1 MIEAYKTKWNDIA
14 NLVFKIK
21 NIIKQPVLT
30 EQDLELL
37 TETQLQLKTLYESP
51 PKVPMF
57 PDEEADI
64 EYYINY
70 KPNV

>member
-1 MIEAYKTKWNDIA
+1 MTESYKTKWNDIA

-37 TETQLQLKTLYESP
+37 TETQLQLKTLYETP

-57 PDEEADI
+57 PEEEQDI

-70 KPNV
+70 TPNS